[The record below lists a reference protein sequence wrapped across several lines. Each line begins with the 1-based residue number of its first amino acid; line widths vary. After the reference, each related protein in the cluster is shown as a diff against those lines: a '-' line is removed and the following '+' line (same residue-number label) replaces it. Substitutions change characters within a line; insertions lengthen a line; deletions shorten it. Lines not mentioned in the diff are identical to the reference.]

1 MEKYYTP
8 DLEEFHVGFRYEI
21 PAWGVKEYIDEVTGA
36 ITYSSSFVKFELR
49 KEMLWEWQTR
59 CREELIEL
67 QKTSEGCVGNM
78 GADYRHM
85 WEVITTG
92 IKDGTVR
99 VKYLDREDIEELGWK
114 YDGEIFNGNM
124 LEFYHPNEGNDDYS
138 RKLQFPKDIDR
149 LISEGVA
156 IGSGYFDFCGD
167 NYKIKN
173 YNELKTLMKQIGI
186 I

>member
-92 IKDGTVR
+92 IKEGTVR
-99 VKYLDREDIEELGWK
+99 VKYLDRDDIEELGWVQDKDNDRRYYIDLKKGK
-114 YDGEIFNGNM
+114 YALYLLETSNEIVITSLLSKITNFD
-124 LEFYHPNEGNDDYS
+124 EIIF
-138 RKLQFPKDIDR
+138 
-149 LISEGVA
+149 V
-156 IGSGYFDFCGD
+156 GS
-167 NYKIKN
+167 IKN